1 MADTGGMDR
10 RPTRRRLLSGAVGL
24 AAFAAGGYGVARL
37 TENDPEAAIGRRP
50 IPPATTPTGN
60 GGAFGRAVGGVTPSP
75 SGPPTPE
82 PHTAYLLSLFGA
94 PGSFGGLQGSR
105 AVRTVDV
112 PGWGFGP
119 GQAAYMSTVAAD
131 GTVFIGTTPFTD
143 DQAKPTGTGMELGV
157 FDPTANRFTR
167 VAVPSSKGRTAEPR
181 PDAKYR
187 GIGGG
192 DVSDVLVVPA
202 AGRGQRLLFASSMPY
217 YGWNVAQYGT
227 LPTIG
232 QLAPSGRA
240 GWRYDPTTSW
250 DAGRLAGT
258 LPTAR
263 SVQAFPAMASAGTR
277 DSRGAAALARLPRS
291 GHVVVAQYFGV
302 TETDRAGRTDQGALF
317 VLDTSG
323 KVHAT
328 WQYPNVSVLGQK
340 VVVSPREVVADPS
353 SRLGD
358 ERFVVTLDAR
368 MTNGKVAPFPV
379 QEFSYSP
386 GDGAPGNGTITPKST
401 AVRAAQDGTRM
412 ETACFASD
420 GTLYVARTTSDGLR
434 AAPLAVYPKIG
445 GERGLVR
452 RAPAVGDWANTSWA
466 STCSA
471 DYLVPAT
478 ARGGLVRGASYD
490 AVTGTVLLAG
500 LDGLVQDVHPA
511 GSGTRMTFRVGAG
524 IDLGLNRL
532 RGPATHYVG
541 LRRGCVDA
549 TRRVFW
555 LPANQL
561 ILNDIPWPFPP
572 FKLDQWLYRIDL
584 TSFLGR

>member
-1 MADTGGMDR
+1 MADTDGMDR
-10 RPTRRRLLSGAVGL
+10 RPSRRGLLVGAAGL

-37 TENDPEAAIGRRP
+37 TEDHPDVAVDRRP
-50 IPPATTPTGN
+50 IPPATTPAEN

-75 SGPPTPE
+75 SASHTPE

-119 GQAAYMSTVAAD
+119 GQSAYMSTVAAD

-143 DQAKPTGTGMELGV
+143 DQSKLTGTGMELGV
-157 FDPTANRFTR
+157 YDPARNRFTR
-167 VAVPSSKGRTAEPR
+167 VVVPSSTGSTAEPR
-181 PDAKYR
+181 PQAQYR

-202 AGRGQRLLFASSMPY
+202 AGGGQRLLFASSMPY
-217 YGWNVAQYGT
+217 YGWNVARYGT

-232 QLAPSGRA
+232 QLAPAGRA
-240 GWRYDPTTSW
+240 GWRFDPTTSW
-250 DAGRLAGT
+250 DAGRLAAT
-258 LPTAR
+258 LPTVR
-263 SVQAFPAMASAGTR
+263 SQQAFPTMATARTR

-302 TETDRAGRTDQGALF
+302 SQTDRGARTEQGALF

-328 WQYPNVSVLGQK
+328 WQYPNVSVLGQT
-340 VVVSPREVVADPS
+340 VVVSPREVVADPTS
-353 SRLGD
+353 ALGD

-379 QEFSYSP
+379 QEFSYAP
-386 GDGAPGNGTITPKST
+386 GDGAAGRGTITPKST

-412 ETACFASD
+412 ETACFADD

-434 AAPLAVYPKIG
+434 AAPLAVYPKIA

-466 STCSA
+466 ATCSA

-478 ARGGLVRGASYD
+478 ARGGLVRGVSHD
-490 AVTGTVLLAG
+490 PTTGTILLAG

-511 GSGTRMTFRVGAG
+511 GRGTRMTFRVGVG
-524 IDLGLNRL
+524 LDLGLNRL

-549 TRRVFW
+549 TRRIFW

-561 ILNDIPWPFPP
+561 ILGDLPWPFPP

-584 TSFLGR
+584 TKFLGR